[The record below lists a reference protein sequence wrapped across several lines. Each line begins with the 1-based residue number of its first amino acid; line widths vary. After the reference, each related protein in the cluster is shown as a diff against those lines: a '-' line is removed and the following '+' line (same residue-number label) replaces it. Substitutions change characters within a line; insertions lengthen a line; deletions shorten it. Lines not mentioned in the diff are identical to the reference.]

1 MGKSKDLAT
10 GAAYQDQTES
20 DTRYVNASG
29 DTVTGNLNVSPS
41 LSAEPYTA
49 ATFENSNSTAG
60 HNYGGVLLRGDNQA
74 HVRFLTNSTSWTGGT
89 AKKWQIR
96 VGAGNGQDNMHV
108 YSWTKADD
116 VLKIN
121 NSGHVQMPHQP
132 AWCLQPNHQTTSY
145 SQGDTQIP
153 FAHSSGGSFGTFI
166 QGGVTANSSGR
177 VTIPVAGKYYCHA
190 SFRQENVST
199 NMQLSIWKNGT
210 YIVRGGIWYNSEVY
224 ENISIARTFDLAA
237 NDYLEVRVNLGNA
250 NNISGYNDRLLFF
263 SGFMIG

>member
-29 DTVTGNLNVSPS
+29 DTVTGNLNVSHDVT
-41 LSAEPYTA
+41 AEPYSLASFQNTKA
-49 ATFENSNSTAG
+49 DGSG
-60 HNYGGVLLRGDNQA
+60 HAYGGVVLNGYDQA
-74 HVRFLTNSTSWTGGT
+74 HLRFLTNQNTWNGSGG
-89 AKKWQIR
+89 KQWQIR
-96 VGAGNGQDNMHV
+96 VGAGNGQDNMHI

-121 NSGHVQMPHQP
+121 SSGHVQIPHQP
-132 AWCLQPNHQTTSY
+132 AWCLQPNHTTTSY
-145 SQGDTQIP
+145 IQGDTQIP
-153 FAHSSGGSFGTFI
+153 FVSGVGSFGTFI

-177 VTIPVAGKYYCHA
+177 VTIPVSGKYFCHV

-237 NDYLEVRVNLGNA
+237 NDYLEVKINLGNA
-250 NNISGYNDRLLFF
+250 NNIAGYNDRLTFF